1 MGLQVARGRL
11 LQRDGGLGLH
21 VLAHRQAQQARHG
34 IEPAPGRRGLRAVQP
49 ACQHGLHGTRRRFAH
64 HGREARLDL
73 LGLAA
78 GVQQGRRHAPGF
90 ARRHIAAGQR
100 ERRQMPHALTARAVH
115 PQQFAAPGRAVP
127 PQAHAVERESDHR
140 PVHAVLGQHRRR
152 VGMVVLHRHGGQAA
166 LPRQAQR
173 QAGAE
178 EVRVQVVR
186 HGVQRRAG
194 ARQQV
199 LHRLLQRRAGGRVG
213 QVAMHGGPQR
223 RLGRLGIEQAG
234 AVFQEGPAGQDAC
247 HGADLLNPALL

>member
-49 ACQHGLHGTRRRFAH
+49 ACQHGLHGTRRRVAH
-64 HGREARLDL
+64 HGREARHDL

-78 GVQQGRRHAPGF
+78 GVQQGRRHAPRLTRGHVTT
-90 ARRHIAAGQR
+90 RQGQGP
-100 ERRQMPHALTARAVH
+100 QVAHALAARAVH
-115 PQQFAAPGRAVP
+115 PQQFASPGSAIQ
-127 PQAHAVERESDHR
+127 PQAHAIEREGDDGLLHT
-140 PVHAVLGQHRRR
+140 VLGQHRRR
-152 VGMVVLHRHGGQAA
+152 VGMVVLHRHGGHAT
-166 LPRQAQR
+166 LPGQAQR